1 VVGFVSSATDLVTGD
16 MNGVDDV
23 FVHDL
28 TTGVTERVSVD
39 SMGNAANDWSAGPS
53 LSNDGQIVAFYSWAN
68 NLIATDKNGMG
79 DVFVHDRMSGT
90 TERVSV
96 DSAGKGGNG
105 YSLLPALSSDGSVV
119 AFESGADNFVANDSN
134 GFDDVFVRDRNAG
147 TTAVAS
153 MSALGAIGDG
163 YSANPAITADGR
175 FVAFASYAG
184 DLIPGDTN
192 GQGDVYALDRS
203 VNQDASWNNYG
214 AGFPGTLGIPSLTAS
229 ADPDFGTTIQVDV
242 GNSLGAATP
251 GLLFA
256 GLSQA
261 SIPTSAGGTLLVNF
275 VLMVP
280 LDVPAR
286 GESLSASIPSD
297 PSLVGVHVDLQVL
310 ELEAGAAQKISFT
323 PGLELTFGR

>member
-1 VVGFVSSATDLVTGD
+1 VVGFVSSATNLVASD
-16 MNGVDDV
+16 QNGVDDI

-28 TTGVTERVSVD
+28 TTGGTERVSVD
-39 SMGNAANDWSAGPS
+39 SMGNAADDWSAGPS

-68 NLIATDKNGMG
+68 NLIAVDKNGTG
-79 DVFVHDRMSGT
+79 DVFVHDRMSGV

-96 DSAGKGGNG
+96 DSAGKAGNG

-119 AFESGADNFVANDSN
+119 AFESGAGNFVANDTN

-147 TTAVAS
+147 TTSVAS
-153 MSALGAIGDG
+153 MSALGVIGDG
-163 YSANPAITADGR
+163 YSASPAITADGR
-175 FVAFASYAG
+175 FVAFASYAD
-184 DLIPGDTN
+184 DLIAGDAN
-192 GQGDVYALDRS
+192 AQGDVFVLDRS

-214 AGFPGTLGIPSLTAS
+214 AGFPGTLGIPTLTAS
-229 ADPDFGTTIQVDV
+229 ADPVFGTTIQIDV
-242 GNSLGAATP
+242 GNSLGGATP

-261 SIPTSAGGTLLVNF
+261 SIPTSAGGTLLVDF
-275 VLMVP
+275 FLMVP
-280 LDVPAR
+280 LVVPAG
-286 GESLSASIPSD
+286 GESLAASIPSD

-310 ELEAGAAQKISFT
+310 EIDAGAAQKISFT